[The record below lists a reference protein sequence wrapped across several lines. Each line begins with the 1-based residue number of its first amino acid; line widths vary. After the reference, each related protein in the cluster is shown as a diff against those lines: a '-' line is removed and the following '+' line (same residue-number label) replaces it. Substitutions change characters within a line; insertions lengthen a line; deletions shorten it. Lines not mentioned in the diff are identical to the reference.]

1 MKHIRPLAL
10 TVVMAAVTLGT
21 VVSGQTGG
29 TDATNTAAPSAS
41 NSSSRTED
49 RGFDYGWLG
58 LIGLAGL
65 LGLRRRDDRHVH
77 TGTTRT

>member
-10 TVVMAAVTLGT
+10 TVVMAVITLGT
-21 VVSGQTGG
+21 VRGQTGG

-41 NSSSRTED
+41 NSNSRTDD